1 MRTLL
6 RLLAVVILTQMPV
19 FAGSKSAEP
28 RCAFS
33 DEPFMTMLTITSCA
47 TEYFASHHAWPIT
60 TQQLRSQLQ
69 RTAATAPPIAEKPTA
84 KDIDQFFARFSQ
96 IELKPQGRDLLLS
109 ARYRAQ
115 GKVYSHL
122 ILLHPGKNTD
132 EMLQASTE
140 VK

>member
-1 MRTLL
+1 MRALF
-6 RLLAVVILTQMPV
+6 RLLTVIALAQMPL
-19 FAGSKSAEP
+19 FAGSKSEEP
-28 RCAFS
+28 HCAFS

-47 TEYFASHHAWPIT
+47 TEYFASHHAWPTT
-60 TQQLRSQLQ
+60 TQHLRTQLQ
-69 RTAATAPPIAEKPTA
+69 RTSATTPSIAEEPTA

-109 ARYRAQ
+109 ARYRAE
-115 GKVYSHL
+115 GKVYSHR